1 MNRCW
6 VTIAIVVPLRR
17 RLRLIMYDFEV
28 WSRVVRLSIVRSVVW
43 TGIVMAIVWLSMMLS
58 MVVAIMRLMMMI
70 LRLSY
75 MMMTCCALWLLLS
88 HWYMQL
94 VYSPALC

>member
-28 WSRVVRLSIVRSVVW
+28 WSSVMWLSIIRSVVW
-43 TGIVMAIVWLSMMLS
+43 TGIMMAIVWLSMVLS
-58 MVVAIMRLMMMI
+58 IVVAIMRLLMI

-88 HWYMQL
+88 HRDMQL
-94 VYSPALC
+94 VYSPALS